1 MRSAL
6 TTIGIIIGVAAV
18 IAMVEISNGSKTAL
32 MQTMSTMGAN
42 NLLIQSGAAASGGV
56 SWGLG
61 SAKTLTPQDAIEI
74 GGQCENVEAVAPIV
88 QVRGQIVRGNKNW
101 TPQSVYGTTPDYLI
115 VRDWTNMDSGHM
127 FSDQD
132 VRGSV
137 KTCVIGLTIAK
148 ELFEGENPIGQ
159 DIRVQNVALRIVGVL
174 GRKGASMFGQDQD
187 DIVLAP
193 WTTIKYRVS
202 GTNTGGSSGGVTAN
216 SNTTTAAAP
225 KSLNDLYPG
234 TSALY
239 PQQSA
244 TQLTNNP
251 QRIMFTNVDSMM
263 AKAMSASAIPTAMNE
278 ITALLHER
286 HHIRSDEPDDFTIRD
301 MTEILKTLG
310 SMSQMMGMLLMI
322 VAMISLVVGG
332 VGIMNIMLVSVT
344 ERTKEIGLRMA
355 VGARGHQILTT
366 VSHRSGGAMPDG
378 RCGRHLTGTLGRHV
392 GEVFHALAG
401 HGFLPGNHRRS
412 GCLRDDRHRIR
423 VLPRVESL
431 AARSD

>member
-202 GTNTGGSSGGVTAN
+202 GNNTGGSSGGVTAN

-234 TSALY
+234 TAALY
-239 PQQSA
+239 PQQST
-244 TQLTNNP
+244 TQLANNP

-263 AKAMSASAIPTAMNE
+263 AKAVSASAIPTAMNE

-355 VGARGHQILTT
+355 VGREAIKSYG
-366 VSHRSGGAMPDG
+366 SS
-378 RCGRHLTGTLGRHV
+378 
-392 GEVFHALAG
+392 
-401 HGFLPGNHRRS
+401 
-412 GCLRDDRHRIR
+412 
-423 VLPRVESL
+423 
-431 AARSD
+431 